1 MFFAICRQNYK
12 KITNSL
18 RNLRKKIRFL
28 QKSPPENSQK
38 GGENCQLIVFALNK
52 NKTRSSGTPKLP
64 YTCNREF
71 KIIINYLKEQ
81 SMNTYSFR
89 KDLISVQEELLR
101 FAYKLT
107 ADKEGG
113 E

>member
-1 MFFAICRQNYK
+1 VFLNKVFLLYVGKTIK
-12 KITNSL
+12 KSQTVYEIFG
-18 RNLRKKIRFL
+18 KMIRFL

-89 KDLISVQEELLR
+89 KDLISVQEER
-101 FAYKLT
+101 QFSPPF
-107 ADKEGG
+107 
-113 E
+113 

>member
-1 MFFAICRQNYK
+1 MLYVGKTIKNHKQFTK
-12 KITNSL
+12 SSE
-18 RNLRKKIRFL
+18 KIRFL

-52 NKTRSSGTPKLP
+52 NKTRFLETPKLP

-81 SMNTYSFR
+81 SNYSGIF
-89 KDLISVQEELLR
+89 S
-101 FAYKLT
+101 
-107 ADKEGG
+107 
-113 E
+113 